1 MCIRD
6 SRRDVCPKIAWMP
19 QGLGKNLYHTLSVYE
34 NVDFF
39 ARLFGHD
46 KAERENL
53 SLIHIFKGLA
63 FTYEPPVLRH
73 FVARLK
79 PVK

>member
-1 MCIRD
+1 
-6 SRRDVCPKIAWMP
+6 MP

-46 KAERENL
+46 KAEREARITELLN
-53 SLIHIFKGLA
+53 STGPHRFA
-63 FTYEPPVLRH
+63 TVPPGNSR
-73 FVARLK
+73 AG
-79 PVK
+79 